1 MFRNNLM
8 FPVHRVHVVQAD
20 DSSSC
25 LRNVAAIDSHWDW
38 RLHLRSQIYYLPGLR
53 HALVVELV
61 PVRVHLRHL
70 SLLLLDQLQADRGR
84 QALRLVD
91 FITVQTLINWYLL
104 WTKEYHYRPVPTV
117 DAPRFEVDEEVI
129 VAPTVEGPLSAVYHT
144 RWLVPQQVPRRQHH
158 LQSPEW
164 DGSLLLDAT
173 VIHNIP
179 RSAKIFIEN
188 LC

>member
-53 HALVVELV
+53 HTLVVELV

-70 SLLLLDQLQADRGR
+70 ALLLLDQLQADRGR
-84 QALRLVD
+84 QALGLVD
-91 FITVQTLINWYLL
+91 FITANITANESISTNRLKCI
-104 WTKEYHYRPVPTV
+104 YHRPVPTV
-117 DAPRFEVDEEVI
+117 DAPRFEVHEEVI
-129 VAPTVEGPLSAVYHT
+129 VAPSVEGPLSAVYHT
-144 RWLVPQQVPRRQHH
+144 RWLVPQQVPRR
-158 LQSPEW
+158 
-164 DGSLLLDAT
+164 
-173 VIHNIP
+173 
-179 RSAKIFIEN
+179 
-188 LC
+188 